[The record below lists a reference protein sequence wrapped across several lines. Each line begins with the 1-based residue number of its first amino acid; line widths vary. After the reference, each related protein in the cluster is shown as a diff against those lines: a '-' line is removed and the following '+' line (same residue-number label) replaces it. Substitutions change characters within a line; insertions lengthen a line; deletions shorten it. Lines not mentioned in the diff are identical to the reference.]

1 MENSKNKIEL
11 VSIAMATYNGE
22 QFIEKQ
28 LDSLLAQTY
37 SNLEIIIS
45 DDGSTDSTIAIVE
58 RYMKAF
64 ASISLF
70 KNPVKNG
77 INKNFEN
84 AIKHC
89 KGDFVALCDQDDIWL
104 PQKIETLINNI
115 GSAALVYHNS
125 LFIDADENSMG
136 RTIADKLNC
145 YSGQD
150 SKTFLLLNCVSGH
163 ECMFAKRLINIA
175 LPIPSAKYFDWWL
188 AFVAAE
194 NGGVKYIDE
203 VLVHYRQH
211 EKSKTDMLA
220 LKKTTKH
227 KKEFLIYEEEL
238 EWYNSC
244 AKVAIINKSFYEL
257 WAKYYKQRK
266 NQWFSF
272 SLFLLARNNAKTLY
286 FIKKKSSIS
295 RFFESLK
302 LLWGLKM
309 KTFFS

>member
-1 MENSKNKIEL
+1 MENNKNNTAL
-11 VSIAMATYNGE
+11 VSIAMATYNGA

-37 SNLEIIIS
+37 NHLEIIIS
-45 DDGSTDSTIAIVE
+45 DDGSTDNTIVIIE
-58 RYMKAF
+58 SYIKKF
-64 ASISLF
+64 PNISLV
-70 KNPVKNG
+70 KNPNKNG

-125 LFIDADENSMG
+125 LFIDTHGNSLN

-145 YSGQD
+145 YSGD
-150 SKTFLLLNCVSGH
+150 DAKTFLLLNCVSGH
-163 ECMFAKRLINIA
+163 ECMFAKRLVDIA
-175 LPIPSAKYFDWWL
+175 LPIPTVKYFDWWL

-211 EKSKTDMLA
+211 EKSKTDILA

-244 AKVAIINKSFYEL
+244 AKVASLNKSFYEL

-272 SLFLLARNNAKTLY
+272 SLFLLARKNAKALY
-286 FIKKKSSIS
+286 FIKKKNNIS

-309 KTFFS
+309 KTLFG

>member
-1 MENSKNKIEL
+1 MDNNTAHTAL

-37 SNLEIIIS
+37 TRIEIIIS

-58 RYMKAF
+58 RYMKIF

-70 KNPVKNG
+70 KNPIKNG

-89 KGDFVALCDQDDIWL
+89 KGDFIALCDQDDIWL
-104 PQKIETLINNI
+104 PQKIEILINNI

-125 LFIDADENSMG
+125 LFIDTDGNSLS

-145 YSGQD
+145 YSGQN

-163 ECMFAKRLINIA
+163 ECMFAKRLVDIA
-175 LPIPSAKYFDWWL
+175 LPIPSVKYFDWWL

-203 VLVHYRQH
+203 ILVHYRQH

-227 KKEFLIYEEEL
+227 KKEFLIYEESL

-244 AKVAIINKSFYEL
+244 AKVSSNNKVFYEL
-257 WAKYYKQRK
+257 WAKYYKERK
-266 NQWFSF
+266 NEWFSF
-272 SLFLLARNNAKTLY
+272 SLFMLAQKNASALY
-286 FIKKKSSIS
+286 SIKKKNKIS

-309 KTFFS
+309 KTLFG